1 MSHPETPLAPPVP
14 GHLAERP
21 SLYPSRVLERAA
33 SIADA
38 LQELLEGKR
47 EIVRLSE
54 EERTHILKEEER
66 LGIELEQAF
75 RIAPFNATFA
85 SEYFLTP
92 VGRKDF
98 EKTLDIPFPEE
109 AGGNTPAI
117 KRYLFSQRK
126 TLASLPAKTVEEI
139 ARRSLKHSEDQLFES
154 AKQTLQPN
162 GSIALD
168 RLPFPE
174 KMTLLLT
181 PEKTLLKIQALLA
194 LKRSIKD
201 SFSKE
206 IPGASP
212 QYIYVRNGLIRLYQK
227 RINTLLVDLKITGFH
242 LAKSVASQEEISL
255 SGEEKIL
262 LHLATGTQA
271 HEQNLARYDKLI
283 RGADTDTDG
292 RRLQIG
298 MNLRKLADR
307 LAAGN
312 QEGLLSHETKL
323 QENDLDTCKIRESL
337 IPATD
342 TRALAEETLRAY
354 DLLSQ
359 ESPDT
364 YSPDRPFPAQ
374 DDKWRVLLEPHR
386 RTFSVNGKSKM
397 IFGPLANLTLT
408 RTLGTLVGHE
418 IEGHVLQHANRASIP
433 LRIFREVGAGR
444 SDVLAECGAMTN
456 ESRVNQEILGT
467 ATSGH
472 PHYLRAM
479 QKKLEGG
486 HYFDCVQAFYVSALE
501 GEKTLLSLKR
511 ISPEQFQKKAGD
523 HLRIAL
529 NRTARLFQGGAE
541 MASNQPFLTKSKD
554 TAYAEQIQVFYEFQ
568 KRGLE
573 KFIFVGGVDIDSLPF
588 LVETGF
594 LDPKSILEPKLYA
607 LKIWERLK
615 PDYLTQTRESAS

>member
-1 MSHPETPLAPPVP
+1 MSHLEAPLTPPAHEHP
-14 GHLAERP
+14 AEQP
-21 SLYPSRVLERAA
+21 SLYPSRIFERAA
-33 SIADA
+33 SIANT
-38 LQELLEGKR
+38 LQKLLKGEK
-47 EIVRLSE
+47 EIIRLSE
-54 EERTHILKEEER
+54 EEQTHIFEEEER
-66 LGIELEQAF
+66 LGTELERAF
-75 RIAPFNATFA
+75 RIAPFNVTFA

-92 VGRKDF
+92 FGRKDF
-98 EKTLDIPFPEE
+98 KKTLNIPFPEE
-109 AGGNTPAI
+109 ASGNTSAI

-139 ARRSLKHSEDQLFES
+139 AQRSLMHSENQLFES
-154 AKQTLQPN
+154 AKQTLQPD
-162 GSIALD
+162 GSITLA

-181 PEKTLLKIQALLA
+181 PERTLLKIRALLA

-242 LAKSVASQEEISL
+242 LAKSVSSQEEIFL
-255 SGEEKIL
+255 SDEEKIL

-271 HEQNLARYDKLI
+271 HEKNLARYDKLI
-283 RGADTDTDG
+283 QGTDTDTNG
-292 RRLQIG
+292 YRLQIG
-298 MNLRKLADR
+298 INLKKLADQ

-312 QEGLLSHETKL
+312 QESLLSHETKL
-323 QENDLDTCKIRESL
+323 RERDLDIHKIRGSS
-337 IPATD
+337 IPVTD

-364 YSPDRPFPAQ
+364 YSPDRPFPAR

-456 ESRVNQEILGT
+456 ESRISQEILGT
-467 ATSGH
+467 ATNGH

-486 HYFDCVQAFYVSALE
+486 HYFDCVQAFYVSAL
-501 GEKTLLSLKR
+501 GSEKTLLSLKR
-511 ISPEQFQKKAGD
+511 ISPEQFRKKAES
-523 HLRIAL
+523 HLRMAL
-529 NRTARLFQGGAE
+529 NRTTRLFQGGAE
-541 MASNQPFLTKSKD
+541 MVSNQPFLTKSKD

>member
-242 LAKSVASQEEISL
+242 LAKSVA
-255 SGEEKIL
+255 
-262 LHLATGTQA
+262 
-271 HEQNLARYDKLI
+271 
-283 RGADTDTDG
+283 
-292 RRLQIG
+292 
-298 MNLRKLADR
+298 
-307 LAAGN
+307 
-312 QEGLLSHETKL
+312 
-323 QENDLDTCKIRESL
+323 
-337 IPATD
+337 
-342 TRALAEETLRAY
+342 
-354 DLLSQ
+354 
-359 ESPDT
+359 
-364 YSPDRPFPAQ
+364 
-374 DDKWRVLLEPHR
+374 
-386 RTFSVNGKSKM
+386 
-397 IFGPLANLTLT
+397 
-408 RTLGTLVGHE
+408 
-418 IEGHVLQHANRASIP
+418 
-433 LRIFREVGAGR
+433 
-444 SDVLAECGAMTN
+444 
-456 ESRVNQEILGT
+456 
-467 ATSGH
+467 
-472 PHYLRAM
+472 
-479 QKKLEGG
+479 
-486 HYFDCVQAFYVSALE
+486 
-501 GEKTLLSLKR
+501 
-511 ISPEQFQKKAGD
+511 
-523 HLRIAL
+523 
-529 NRTARLFQGGAE
+529 
-541 MASNQPFLTKSKD
+541 
-554 TAYAEQIQVFYEFQ
+554 
-568 KRGLE
+568 
-573 KFIFVGGVDIDSLPF
+573 
-588 LVETGF
+588 
-594 LDPKSILEPKLYA
+594 
-607 LKIWERLK
+607 
-615 PDYLTQTRESAS
+615 